1 MILVDPSL
9 REPTPELRAGTT
21 AEGLTSRQLDGA
33 RCLTD
38 DRDPVANGSGD
49 DGTGPLE
56 DPCVD
61 AFRAGADPSMRSLQ
75 GSVTV
80 RSTRQ

>member
-1 MILVDPSL
+1 MVFIDPRL
-9 REPTPELRAGTT
+9 GEPAPQLGAGTT

-33 RCLTD
+33 RCLTN
-38 DRDPVANGSGD
+38 DRDAVAHGSGD

-56 DPCVD
+56 DTCVD
-61 AFRAGADPSMRSLQ
+61 AFRAGADPSMKSLQ
-75 GSVTV
+75 SSITV